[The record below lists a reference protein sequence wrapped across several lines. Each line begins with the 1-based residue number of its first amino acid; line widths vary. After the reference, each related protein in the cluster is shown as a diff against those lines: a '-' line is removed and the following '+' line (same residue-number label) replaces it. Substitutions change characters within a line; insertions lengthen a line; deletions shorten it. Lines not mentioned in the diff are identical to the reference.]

1 MIFEKA
7 TRKKLR
13 FVTNKG
19 HISVEDLW
27 DLSLEQLNELAKKL
41 NKEVKDEQ
49 AEEDFLEDDENKK
62 ESLVKLRFDVVISIL
77 KTKKAEAK
85 ERENEVK
92 RKAQKEKLLEIISK
106 KQDSALEE
114 LSEEELK
121 KRLDELG

>member
-41 NKEVKDEQ
+41 NKELKDEQ
-49 AEEDFLEDDENKK
+49 AEEDFLEDEENKK
-62 ESLVKLRFDVVISIL
+62 ESLVKLRFEVVISIL
-77 KTKKAEAK
+77 KTKKHEAK
-85 ERENEVK
+85 ERENEVL
-92 RKAQKEKLLEIISK
+92 RKAQKEKLLEVIAK
-106 KQDSALEE
+106 KQDSALAE

-121 KRLDELG
+121 KRLDELS